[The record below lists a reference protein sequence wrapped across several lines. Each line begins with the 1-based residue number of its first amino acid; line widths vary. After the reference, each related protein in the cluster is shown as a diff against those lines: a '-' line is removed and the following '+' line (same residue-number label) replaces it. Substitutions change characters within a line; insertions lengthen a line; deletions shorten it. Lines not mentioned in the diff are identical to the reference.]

1 MGWDTLWYSKISSGN
16 FTVPPAGAF
25 VQDHELRSGTERGAE
40 RSAKLP
46 GAGAQLWQI
55 VMVNIGIG

>member
-25 VQDHELRSGTERGAE
+25 RQDHELRSGTERGAE

-46 GAGAQLWQI
+46 EQVPNYGR
-55 VMVNIGIG
+55 